1 MYNHESFDPMSG
13 VLFNGLHSYRDYG
26 LFLMEPPDYGNPE
39 PKIYGIDIPGADGTL
54 DTTEATTGNV
64 TYANRQQTYRFKVQ
78 VAPWTKKAVQDR
90 IRNALH
96 GRTVQIIPDEDP
108 EWFYTGRAAVS
119 FPETH
124 AFEMQVVVTVSAYPY
139 KLALYETELVLAPAD
154 FETADTVILGT
165 NESLQDWN
173 SVFYFGNSSKSTMD
187 FGDFLRFELSWSD
200 ARHFATA
207 TIQLN
212 DTDGHVYNQTVSAIG
227 ASGAATV
234 NLSDI
239 GTVVASKIWRV
250 LVSGIGGVTLTGVPS
265 GATYSQTI
273 YNERMPVVPVI
284 TSTFETN
291 VAVFVNG
298 VGATITPGDNQPPE
312 LQLQPGEN
320 TLYVWAFEGN
330 GTLAIKYRE
339 GSL

>member
-1 MYNHESFDPMSG
+1 MYNHESIDPFSG

-26 LFLMEPPDYGNPE
+26 LFLMEPPDYGDPE

-78 VAPWTKKAVQDR
+78 VTPWTKKAVQDR

-108 EWFYTGRAAVS
+108 DWFYTGRASVA
-119 FPETH
+119 FQETH
-124 AFEMQVVVTVSAYPY
+124 AFEMQVVITVSAYPY
-139 KLALYETELVLAPAD
+139 KLALYETELVLASAD
-154 FETADTVILGT
+154 FETAETVTLGK
-165 NESLQDWN
+165 NESQQDWN
-173 SVFYFGNSSKSTMD
+173 SVFYFGNSGKSTLD
-187 FGDFLRFELSWSD
+187 FSDFSEMGLSWAD
-200 ARHFATA
+200 ARHHATA

-212 DTDGHVYNQTVSAIG
+212 DTDGHVYNQTVSNVG
-227 ASGAATV
+227 ASGTATV
-234 NLSDI
+234 DLSDI

-250 LVSGIGGVTLTGVPS
+250 LVSGIGGVTLTGTPT
-265 GATYSQTI
+265 GATYSQTM

-284 TSTFETN
+284 SSTFSAN
-291 VAVFVNG
+291 VAVFING
-298 VGATITPGDNQPPE
+298 VGASIAPGDNQPPE
-312 LQLQPGEN
+312 LQLKPGEN
-320 TLYVWAFEGN
+320 ELYVWAFEGN